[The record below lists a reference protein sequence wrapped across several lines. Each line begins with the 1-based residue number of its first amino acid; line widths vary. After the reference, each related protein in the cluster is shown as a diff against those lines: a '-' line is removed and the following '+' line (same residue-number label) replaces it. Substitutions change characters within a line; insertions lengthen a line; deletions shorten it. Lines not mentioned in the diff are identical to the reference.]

1 MKEVE
6 KVKSTDDFFHLVKE
20 RRKELTKATDET
32 PLEMKELPGLASS
45 MIRLCYTLFYKI
57 YKINFILIKR

>member
-32 PLEMKELPGLASS
+32 PLEIKELPGLASS
-45 MIRLCYTLFYKI
+45 MI
-57 YKINFILIKR
+57 KR